1 MSYVFQ
7 LLITAPGALPVHV
20 SPGFLVV
27 RLAEWKQ
34 GSQCSLQECGGVGVV
49 TYQILQTS

>member
-1 MSYVFQ
+1 MSYVFH
-7 LLITAPGALPVHV
+7 LLITAPGVLPVHI

-34 GSQCSLQECGGVGVV
+34 GSQCGLQECGVVSAV